1 MKKLFFLSLMLTTM
15 LAAQAQ
21 LKVAPKMQKGAVKNY
36 ATTSVIE
43 LPGQSPLTV
52 SSECSYA
59 VAEVKADGCILNMT
73 TNNVTSDAAAT
84 NIAGQLI
91 AASQKVLKGFTL
103 KVATDAE
110 GKVQKI
116 ANYAEV
122 QNLMNTQSDLLVD
135 QLLKAVPQI
144 DQMIPKETLKQ
155 QITSGITEENL
166 VLALQNAIS
175 PIALNG
181 KTLMTGA
188 QEEYV
193 NEQGMKMKRMYFVNG
208 NNVTTNGS
216 MNMSKDELKTLI
228 IQQVEKS
235 LPDQADMIK
244 QNIDQLMNSG
254 MLKMEM
260 KETASYEL
268 QPDGWVKSIKA
279 ESTHD
284 AMGQK
289 MKTTTTVTLK

>member
-1 MKKLFFLSLMLTTM
+1 MRKLFFLSLMLTTM

-43 LPGQSPLTV
+43 LPGQSPLTL
-52 SSECSYA
+52 SSETSYT
-59 VAEVKADGCILNMT
+59 VAEARPDGYILNMT
-73 TNNVTSDAAAT
+73 TNSFTSDAAAN

-91 AASQKVLKGFTL
+91 AASQELMKGFTL
-103 KVATDAE
+103 KVATDTD
-110 GKVQKI
+110 GKVLKI

-122 QNLMNTQSDLLVD
+122 QKLMNTKSDELVD
-135 QLLKAVPQI
+135 NLLKAVPQI
-144 DQMIPKETLKQ
+144 GQMIPKEALKQ
-155 QITSGITEENL
+155 QITSGISEENL
-166 VLALQNAIS
+166 LLALQNVVS
-175 PIALNG
+175 PVALNG
-181 KTLMTGA
+181 KTLTTGA
-188 QEEYV
+188 QEEYA
-193 NEQGMKMKRMYFVNG
+193 NEQGMKMKRMFFVNG
-208 NNVTTNGS
+208 NNVTANGS
-216 MNMSKDELKTLI
+216 LNMTKDEMKALI

-254 MLKMEM
+254 MLKMDM
-260 KETASYEL
+260 KETASYEI

-279 ESTHD
+279 ESTND

-289 MKTTTTVTLK
+289 MKTTTTVHLK